1 MIELKNVFVSIQNK
15 PILHN
20 ISCTIMSGD
29 FIVLVGA
36 NGSGKSTFFDL
47 LTGRRSPER
56 GAIIFDEKDSS
67 GENERVRALRV
78 SRLFQNP
85 VLNGVS
91 SMTVEQNLAMSLYK
105 GRTAQFVDGMTALH
119 AMPMLYKAL
128 EKMGFAHLLKSPV
141 KSLSGG
147 QRQLLAFVMAT
158 CAQPPQLLLLDE
170 PTAALD
176 PVSATKLLQYAIA
189 YIKEHSVT
197 TLLITHDPRLAL
209 TIGNKLWVM
218 QDGRLNR
225 EYNAQEKKQLSSEHL
240 LGSISYDELQ

>member
-1 MIELKNVFVSIQNK
+1 MIELKNVSVSIQDR
-15 PILHN
+15 PILHD
-20 ISCTIMSGD
+20 ISCTINPGD

-36 NGSGKSTFFDL
+36 NGSGKSTFFDV
-47 LTGRRSPER
+47 LTGRRKPEQ
-56 GAIIFDEKDSS
+56 GTILFDGKDSTRES
-67 GENERVRALRV
+67 ERARALRI

-91 SMTVEQNLAMSLYK
+91 SMTVEQNIAMSLYK
-105 GRTAQFVDGMTALH
+105 GRTARLVDGMSSLQKASS
-119 AMPMLYKAL
+119 LYTLL
-128 EKMGFAHLLKSPV
+128 EKMDFDHLLLSPV

-176 PVSATKLLQYAIA
+176 PVSATRLLQYAIA
-189 YIKEHSVT
+189 YIKEHKVT

-209 TIGNKLWVM
+209 TIGNKLWIM
-218 QDGRLNR
+218 HDGRLSK
-225 EYNAQEKKQLSSEHL
+225 EYDEKEKEQLSPEHL
-240 LGSISYDELQ
+240 LGSIAYDELQ